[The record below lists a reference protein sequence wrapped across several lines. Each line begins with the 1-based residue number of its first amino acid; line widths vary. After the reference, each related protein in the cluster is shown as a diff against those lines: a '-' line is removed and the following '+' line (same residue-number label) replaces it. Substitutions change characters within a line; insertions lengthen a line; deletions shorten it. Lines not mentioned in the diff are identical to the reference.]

1 MRRISINRGG
11 IEYMETVQ
19 DANVEGQQRDGFDRL
34 GFKRTSV
41 LFMVFMSIISLGI
54 YLPYWFLS
62 REKAFHQLR
71 SEKELP
77 KFHSRLVLVLYI
89 LSAVLFLFSGFM
101 SESMLEFYDSLDR
114 LITFVGGL
122 ALIFLAFRTRRRL
135 IDHLG
140 EQLSWIWTLLF
151 GPWHLQYRINRHL

>member
-1 MRRISINRGG
+1 MKTI
-11 IEYMETVQ
+11 Q
-19 DANVEGQQRDGFDRL
+19 DANVEGQQQGGLNHL

-41 LFMVFMSIISLGI
+41 LFMVFMSVISLEI
-54 YLPYWFLS
+54 YFPYWFLS
-62 REKAFHQLR
+62 REKAIHQLR

-140 EQLSWIWTLLF
+140 EKLSWIWTLLF